1 MILVTGATGTV
12 GSPLVA
18 TLHERGVA
26 FRALTRSAGHA
37 AALRALGVEA
47 VQGDLGDAAS
57 LRPAL
62 AGVDRLFLV
71 TSPGPDAVS
80 QERTA
85 VDAAV
90 RAGVTH
96 VVKLSVID
104 ADLRSPCR
112 FMRGHAE
119 SERHL
124 RATGIAHTILRPNS
138 FLQNLLGTPAAA
150 VREVGTIIAANDDA
164 RISFV
169 DAADVARVAAVVL
182 TRAEHDGQTYE
193 LTGPAPRSYPEIA
206 EALTRLLGRAVQYVD
221 IPDETFR
228 ARVLGSGAS
237 LWLAEGMMEL
247 AQYNRTGRPA
257 RVSADVERVT
267 GRRPATVEEFLSA
280 HRAEFEG

>member
-1 MILVTGATGTV
+1 
-12 GSPLVA
+12 
-18 TLHERGVA
+18 VA
-26 FRALTRSAGHA
+26 FRALTRSAEHA
-37 AALRALGVEA
+37 AALRVRGVEA

-57 LRPAL
+57 LAPAL
-62 AGVDRLFLV
+62 AAVDRLFLLA
-71 TSPGPDAVS
+71 SPGPDAVR

-104 ADLRSPCR
+104 ADLQSPCR

-124 RATGIAHTILRPNS
+124 AATGIAHTILRPNS
-138 FLQNLLGTPAAA
+138 FLQGLLGGPAST
-150 VREVGTIIAANDDA
+150 VREVGTILGAIGDA

-182 TRAEHDGQTYE
+182 THAEHDGRTYE
-193 LTGPAPRSYPEIA
+193 LTGPAPRGYPEIA

-221 IPDETFR
+221 IPDETLR
-228 ARVLGSGAS
+228 AGALGAGAS
-237 LWLAEGMMEL
+237 LWLAEGLMEL

-257 RVSADVERVT
+257 RVSVDVERVT
-267 GRRPATVEEFLSA
+267 GRRPATVEEFLGA